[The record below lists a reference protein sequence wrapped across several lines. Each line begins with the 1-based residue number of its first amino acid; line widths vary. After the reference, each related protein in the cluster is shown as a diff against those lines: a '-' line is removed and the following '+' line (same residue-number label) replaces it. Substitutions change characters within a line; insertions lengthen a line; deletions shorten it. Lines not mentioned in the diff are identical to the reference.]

1 MKPFISLIKKK
12 QKKQPLRFTRVF
24 WFASNKLWRV
34 NPRVQLF
41 IASKCRLRL
50 NERKLSNRLTA
61 AILKDCRLKNI
72 ENSKYQLIFATAE
85 EVLSK
90 PFLSWLKKKLPT
102 VLLIGA
108 TYLSFCR
115 KTVLAVFNLTYF
127 DWLLAPF
134 RKYSVVQ
141 PIRGCFTF
149 QQPLHTSV
157 FSPILC
163 PQPLPSTLTLNQTRT
178 VG

>member
-1 MKPFISLIKKK
+1 M
-12 QKKQPLRFTRVF
+12 
-24 WFASNKLWRV
+24 
-34 NPRVQLF
+34 F

-134 RKYSVVQ
+134 RKYSDVQ

-149 QQPLHTSV
+149 QH
-157 FSPILC
+157 
-163 PQPLPSTLTLNQTRT
+163 PLPPTLTVHPNFKPNMDGRINDRELITLART
-178 VG
+178 NNAYTAG